1 MSETKLPFAGTGAVV
16 TGASSGIGRA
26 IAVTLAKAGASRI
39 LIHYRENESGAKQT
53 AELINRI
60 GCESHCHPADLSDSS
75 DVAHL
80 VDHAWRSIGPVQT
93 WVNNAGADVLTG
105 DAADWDFET
114 KLRRLIEV
122 DVVGTI
128 LLSRLVASRMREQAL
143 ASPPSIVFIGWDQS
157 NRGMEGEAGQMFAPI
172 KAAVAAFAASL
183 SQEHTSNIRVNTVAP
198 GWIRTSWGEST
209 SEYWDRRAKAQS
221 LMGRWGKP
229 EDVAQAVLY
238 VTDPSNDFI
247 QGQTINVNGG
257 WNRRF

>member
-1 MSETKLPFAGTGAVV
+1 MSQTKLPFADTAAVV

-26 IAVTLAKAGASRI
+26 TAVALAAAGASRI
-39 LIHYRENESGAKQT
+39 LIHYRQNESGAERT
-53 AELINRI
+53 AELIERF
-60 GCESHCHPADLSDSS
+60 GCECHRHAADLRDSAGTAS
-75 DVAHL
+75 LA
-80 VDHAWRSIGPVQT
+80 DHAFKTIGPIQT

-105 DAADWDFET
+105 DAADWDFDT

-128 LLSRLVASRMREQAL
+128 SLSREVASRML
-143 ASPPSIVFIGWDQS
+143 DHSFDSPPSIVFIGWDQAA
-157 NRGMEGEAGQMFAPI
+157 RGMEGDAGQMFAPV
-172 KAAVAAFAASL
+172 KAAVAAFATSFAQQHAS
-183 SQEHTSNIRVNTVAP
+183 SIRVNTVAP

-221 LMGRWGKP
+221 LMGRWGVP
-229 EDVAQAVLY
+229 EDVAKAVLY
-238 VTDPSNDFI
+238 VADPSNDFI